1 MTQRILGY
9 VMARNEW
16 PLLGLAIVH
25 AFASGIDHVV
35 VVDHASSDGTVD
47 GLRMLK
53 SHWPNELTIIRLKET
68 PYLQE
73 ATTAVV
79 ATALDAQSF
88 DWVYVFDADEFILI
102 GGELSLSSVLASV
115 KNNCVAVR
123 YEIDQWVAPAD
134 FDDLEPA
141 EYQRI
146 ERVAVTADTAW
157 SSGALRGREIENGQ
171 LNFFDV
177 PFPSKVIVRGEYAHL
192 LVAGA
197 HSARSVRPASQARID
212 PTIMRSGH
220 LPLLSRRRLDLKCEQ
235 GRALV
240 EEHFPEDHGWQSQM
254 LFRLRENGDLGSF
267 WARHSIASESGLTA
281 SNGQS
286 VRTRVDSSL
295 SLALSRAA
303 EQLLEILNAEQQSLS
318 KGGRTETEGAT
329 WQLAI
334 DAVRKQQVAY
344 ENLERLWKS
353 AVELFEVGQR
363 ELAAVSEDL
372 RKERD
377 ALHSQTEY
385 LRAVEANLSESEESL
400 AVERSRV
407 FDLTKQLE
415 KEMTR
420 AFSAEKR
427 VLELRQVRTEIMEIR
442 ASTSWRLGL
451 AITSPVR
458 KIRSLLKR

>member
-35 VVDHASSDGTVD
+35 VVDHASSDGTAD
-47 GLRMLK
+47 GLRKLK
-53 SHWPNELTIIRLKET
+53 SHWPNELTIVTLEEG

-79 ATALDAQSF
+79 TTAVDAQSF
-88 DWVYVFDADEFILI
+88 DWVYVFDADEFILV
-102 GGELSLSSVLASV
+102 GGELSLSSVLASA
-115 KNNCVAVR
+115 KGNCVAVR

-141 EYQRI
+141 DYQRI
-146 ERVAVTADTAW
+146 ERVAVTADPSW
-157 SSGALRGREIENGQ
+157 SSGGSRGRKIENGQ

-177 PFPSKVIVRGEYAHL
+177 PFPSKVIVRGEHAHL

-197 HSARSVRPASQARID
+197 HSARSVRPASETRID
-212 PTIMRSGH
+212 PMTLRSGH

-240 EEHFPEDHGWQSQM
+240 EEHFQEDHGWQSQM
-254 LFRLRENGDLGSF
+254 LFRLRENGRLDSF
-267 WARHSIASESGLTA
+267 WVRHSISMEGERTESDERFA
-281 SNGQS
+281 
-286 VRTRVDSSL
+286 RTRVDHSL
-295 SLALSRAA
+295 SHALSRAA
-303 EQLLEILNAEQQSLS
+303 EQLFEILNAEQQSLAQR
-318 KGGRTETEGAT
+318 GRTGTEGTT

-353 AVELFEVGQR
+353 AVDQYEVGQR

-377 ALHSQTEY
+377 ALNSQTEY

-427 VLELRQVRTEIMEIR
+427 VLELRQVRAEITEIR
-442 ASTSWRLGL
+442 ASTSWRLGS